1 MFRSMRRFG
10 QQIGDSE
17 CIDVLVKG
25 KRGVLAVL
33 GDDDYPYAVP
43 MNYVYEDGHVYFHGA
58 REGHKIDSVRR
69 HDKASFCVVSD
80 GVREKNDWWFH
91 FVSVIVFGRIREVSD
106 EENRNRL
113 LRLLGGKY
121 LPTKEMLEDEMR
133 QAAAR
138 AAVLDL
144 EIEHMTGKR
153 IREK

>member
-1 MFRSMRRFG
+1 
-10 QQIGDSE
+10 
-17 CIDVLVKG
+17 
-25 KRGVLAVL
+25 
-33 GDDDYPYAVP
+33 

-80 GVREKNDWWFH
+80 GVQEKNDWWFH
-91 FVSVIVFGRIREVSD
+91 FVSVIVFGRVREVSD
-106 EENRNRL
+106 EEDRNRL

-121 LPTKEMLEDEMR
+121 FPTKEMLEDEMR